1 MKRAVVALI
10 YGPENK
16 VLMGRRKDTGKW
28 TFVAGCCELG
38 EDPRNAIIREVR
50 EESGLDAQDTKLV
63 MVEINP
69 NALVYL
75 FEVKATGNIDTSKDP
90 DQEFDGTLTWE
101 DPFDWVMELQ
111 IPAPNNVALKYL
123 ASKK

>member
-1 MKRAVVALI
+1 MKRAVVAII

-16 VLMGRRKDTGKW
+16 ILMGRRKDTGKW
-28 TFVAGCCELG
+28 TLPAGGCEHG
-38 EDPRNAIIREVR
+38 EDPHSAIMREVK
-50 EESGLDAQDTKLV
+50 EETGLDATEAKLV

-75 FEVKATGNIDTSKDP
+75 FEVKTKGNIDTSKDP
-90 DQEFDGTLTWE
+90 DQEFDGPLTWE

-111 IPAPNNVALKYL
+111 IPAPHNIALKYL
-123 ASKK
+123 AN